1 MITSRFPLGNVSF
14 TDGYFS
20 TLVGEATKQ
29 CYGVA
34 AMAPRNMTDAV
45 KSMVYGSDYPE
56 KGVRVTQQN
65 GRLVIELHIAVSY
78 GLNISTAARSISHR
92 VKDEVEQATG
102 LKVARVVVRTAQHG
116 RSSSLGSFAHGA
128 AVVQSLQLTHGS
140 AHGHA
145 HVGAGVAIR
154 HGENVQLVHA
164 GTLVVDVVGA
174 GNDGVAQ
181 DLTRNHCFYS
191 LVSGRKIPA
200 RVCRQIRR

>member
-20 TLVGEATKQ
+20 ILVGEATKQ

-34 AMAPRNMTDAV
+34 AMAPRDMTDAV

-102 LKVARVVVRTAQHG
+102 LKVARVVV
-116 RSSSLGSFAHGA
+116 S
-128 AVVQSLQLTHGS
+128 
-140 AHGHA
+140 
-145 HVGAGVAIR
+145 
-154 HGENVQLVHA
+154 
-164 GTLVVDVVGA
+164 VDDVIA
-174 GNDGVAQ
+174 
-181 DLTRNHCFYS
+181 
-191 LVSGRKIPA
+191 
-200 RVCRQIRR
+200 

>member
-92 VKDEVEQATG
+92 VKDEVEHATG
-102 LKVARVVVRTAQHG
+102 LKVARIDVY
-116 RSSSLGSFAHGA
+116 
-128 AVVQSLQLTHGS
+128 
-140 AHGHA
+140 
-145 HVGAGVAIR
+145 
-154 HGENVQLVHA
+154 
-164 GTLVVDVVGA
+164 VD
-174 GNDGVAQ
+174 DII
-181 DLTRNHCFYS
+181 DL
-191 LVSGRKIPA
+191 
-200 RVCRQIRR
+200 

>member
-34 AMAPRNMTDAV
+34 AMAPRNMTDTV

-102 LKVARVVVRTAQHG
+102 LKVARVVV
-116 RSSSLGSFAHGA
+116 S
-128 AVVQSLQLTHGS
+128 
-140 AHGHA
+140 
-145 HVGAGVAIR
+145 
-154 HGENVQLVHA
+154 
-164 GTLVVDVVGA
+164 VDDVIA
-174 GNDGVAQ
+174 
-181 DLTRNHCFYS
+181 
-191 LVSGRKIPA
+191 
-200 RVCRQIRR
+200 

>member
-1 MITSRFPLGNVSF
+1 MITSRFPLGDVSF
-14 TDGYFS
+14 TSGYFS

-34 AMAPRNMTDAV
+34 GMAPRDMTDAV

-102 LKVARVVVRTAQHG
+102 LKVARVVV
-116 RSSSLGSFAHGA
+116 S
-128 AVVQSLQLTHGS
+128 
-140 AHGHA
+140 
-145 HVGAGVAIR
+145 
-154 HGENVQLVHA
+154 
-164 GTLVVDVVGA
+164 VDDVIA
-174 GNDGVAQ
+174 
-181 DLTRNHCFYS
+181 
-191 LVSGRKIPA
+191 
-200 RVCRQIRR
+200 